1 MTAEISESSV
11 RCPIHGVELIYIPK
25 PIAEDIVV
33 CPECGAGGSYE
44 EVVENGRGLII
55 RFIPQRALKELLKQV
70 GSANS
75 SIASNTSA
83 ASTL

>member
-11 RCPIHGVELIYIPK
+11 CCPIHGAKLIYIPK

-44 EVVENGRGLII
+44 QVVQNRMGLII
-55 RFIPQRALKELLKQV
+55 RFIPQRTLKELLKEA
-70 GSANS
+70 GYP
-75 SIASNTSA
+75 
-83 ASTL
+83 

>member
-11 RCPIHGVELIYIPK
+11 CCPIHGAKLIYIPK

-44 EVVENGRGLII
+44 EVVENGKGLII
-55 RFIPQRALKELLKQV
+55 RFIPQRTLKELLKEAGYTETVQ
-70 GSANS
+70 
-75 SIASNTSA
+75 
-83 ASTL
+83 